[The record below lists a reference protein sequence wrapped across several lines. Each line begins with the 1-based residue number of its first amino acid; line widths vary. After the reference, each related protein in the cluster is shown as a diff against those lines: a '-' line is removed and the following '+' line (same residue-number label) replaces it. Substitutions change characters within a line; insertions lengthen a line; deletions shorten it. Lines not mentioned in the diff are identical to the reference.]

1 MLFKIPDSIW
11 LQYYGEDWL
20 EDDEGNLEKPN
31 YDMLPEIGD
40 VTWQDKRIFNSDIE
54 YIRADI
60 ANQRIE
66 KLESENKTLRLI
78 AGSHSMSELRR
89 LQEQTGWRKHGEPP
103 EPGSYK
109 NARGVLN
116 WKPGDETAV
125 DAIRRLR
132 GNDPPEQNERSK

>member
-1 MLFKIPDSIW
+1 MAIW
-11 LQYYGEDWL
+11 QSRPIEDAL
-20 EDDEGNLEKPN
+20 
-31 YDMLPEIGD
+31 
-40 VTWQDKRIFNSDIE
+40 
-54 YIRADI
+54 
-60 ANQRIE
+60 NQRIAY
-66 KLESENKTLRLI
+66 LESENEALRKI

-89 LQEQTGWRKHGEPP
+89 LQAQTGWRKHGEPP

>member
-1 MLFKIPDSIW
+1 MSEIKNTQLSGAYIYIEPGSEAKIIM
-11 LQYYGEDWL
+11 QQQE
-20 EDDEGNLEKPN
+20 
-31 YDMLPEIGD
+31 
-40 VTWQDKRIFNSDIE
+40 RILDLL
-54 YIRADI
+54 
-60 ANQRIE
+60 QRIAE
-66 KLESENKTLRLI
+66 LESEIKALKLI
-78 AGSHSMSELRR
+78 AKSHSMSELRR
-89 LQEQTGWRKHGEPP
+89 LQAQTGWRKHGEPP